1 LDCIVEPHFIQVQIF
16 ATSLNILLGDGSHG
30 STHRYAQ
37 CIQITCFIVNAFF
50 SLFLCFEVHSQDN
63 ISNDSPNEG
72 FEIHLNEINV
82 SAQMKEFFLSK

>member
-1 LDCIVEPHFIQVQIF
+1 MAQPTDMPN
-16 ATSLNILLGDGSHG
+16 ASKSLVVLSML
-30 STHRYAQ
+30 
-37 CIQITCFIVNAFF
+37 FF